1 MCLGVT
7 VMDLRQIK
15 LWAPEPN
22 SPEGSA
28 CPCKRLPLRGG
39 PVPPEATPSPSSHPR
54 EMKIDCCQ
62 DKKGRLE
69 RVFASSE

>member
-28 CPCKRLPLRGG
+28 CPCMRLPLRGG
-39 PVPPEATPSPSSHPR
+39 PVPPEATPSPCLTSQRNENRLLPR
-54 EMKIDCCQ
+54 
-62 DKKGRLE
+62 
-69 RVFASSE
+69 